1 MCTRHATVVVANC
14 PGSIL
19 GMLVLQYQSQVNHN
33 TQDNH
38 NTQYICN
45 VHANSNRTGP
55 LFVGQIQFCRL
66 LQTHLSPL
74 WCVPDLLHAVILCML

>member
-1 MCTRHATVVVANC
+1 VCTRCAQVVVAIC
-14 PGSIL
+14 PGTIM
-19 GMLVLQYQSQVNHN
+19 GMLVVQYLS
-33 TQDNH
+33 QDNH
-38 NTQYICN
+38 NTEYICN